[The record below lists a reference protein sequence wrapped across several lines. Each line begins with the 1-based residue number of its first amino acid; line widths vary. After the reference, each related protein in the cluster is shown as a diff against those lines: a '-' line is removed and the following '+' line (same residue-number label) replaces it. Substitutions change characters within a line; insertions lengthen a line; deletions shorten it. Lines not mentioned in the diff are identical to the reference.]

1 MTINQKSPIGK
12 SLFLIALI
20 TMITVFIWIALEIFR
35 TSKKTTIPQ
44 PTQIQMRP
52 LSPKIDLQV
61 FSLLKEKTAPS
72 QEELTLLLT
81 SPVIPSPE
89 ATDSSQVDNEND
101 SLIITE
107 EEWNLS
113 LNK

>member
-1 MTINQKSPIGK
+1 MATDQKHPIHK

-20 TMITVFIWIALEIFR
+20 TLVTIFTWIALETFR
-35 TSKKTTIPQ
+35 TSKKTTISQ

-52 LSPKIDLQV
+52 LNAKVDPQV

-72 QEELTLLLT
+72 QEELILLLT
-81 SPVIPSPE
+81 SPTTPAPE
-89 ATDSSQVDNEND
+89 ATDSSQANSKND

-107 EEWNLS
+107 EE
-113 LNK
+113 